1 MALETNALV
10 ERAVKGL
17 SADKPMSFGRFDWSL
32 EDAFPAVDPGITPC
46 GSLLLVQI
54 RTPPEKTA
62 GGIIMVQDTKDT
74 ELWNTQVGKVI
85 AVGPLAFR
93 KRDTMEQWPE
103 GAWVQAGDFIRI
115 PKYVGDRWQVPI
127 PGRADNAEAMFL
139 IIEDHK
145 IIGKINADPLR
156 IKAFL

>member
-1 MALETNALV
+1 MALQTNELV

-17 SADKPMSFGRFDWSL
+17 AADKPLSFSGFNWTLD
-32 EDAFPAVDPGITPC
+32 DAFPSVDAGITPC

-62 GGIIMVQDTKDT
+62 GGIIMVEDTKDT

-103 GAWVQAGDFIRI
+103 GAWVQAGDYIRI
-115 PKYVGDRWQVPI
+115 PKYIGDRWSVPI
-127 PGRADNAEAMFL
+127 SGRADKAQAMFL

-145 IIGKINADPLR
+145 IIGKITADPLR